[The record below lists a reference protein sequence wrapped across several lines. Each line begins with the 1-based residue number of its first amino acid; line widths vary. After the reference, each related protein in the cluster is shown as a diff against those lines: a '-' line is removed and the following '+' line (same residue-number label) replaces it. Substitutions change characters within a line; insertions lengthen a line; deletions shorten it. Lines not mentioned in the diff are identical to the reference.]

1 MPTVAMPTVAE
12 TIAQSLHDAGVRL
25 AFGMPGGEV
34 VSVLE
39 ALQRVGIRFELMH
52 HEESAVFA
60 ADAYARATGKPG
72 CALTTLGP
80 GALNAVPGVGHA
92 WLDRAPV
99 VLVTAQKPDSLLPDY
114 THQVVDLQS
123 LFAPITKRTLKVTP
137 ENAAAEV
144 PAAVALTMQGRP
156 GPVHLQISNEEA
168 ELPVERANGR
178 QLGHTST
185 GRSEAGGKG
194 DLPDGEQLSRA
205 REIVAKASRPVIL
218 AGLGLEPEAPYAA
231 LRALAEA
238 AGAPVIVSPKGKGAL
253 PDDHPLSA
261 GVIGLTRTDPV
272 YDILEE
278 SDCVVAVG
286 FDVVEL
292 VKEFSLPQNGEGAA
306 AGRTEDV
313 PLIWIANWPNY
324 DPVLPADVELVGPMT
339 AALLQLADTEFCT
352 DASWGQSRV
361 RAFHAQLAAV
371 PLPAARPGHLLP
383 QQLLESMRRHLS
395 RGTLLAVDVGS
406 HKIFGSLEWPTLSP
420 NSFALSNG
428 LSCMGF
434 GLPAAI
440 GTALA
445 RPDESAA
452 CLIGDGG
459 MLMCL
464 GELAVLA
471 RLNLP
476 VIVVVAVDN
485 AIDLIRSHQIRQG
498 KKPFGTEFP
507 APDFCKIAAGYGI
520 PAARVTTPEA
530 CNDALARAVAASA
543 PYLVEAVIDP
553 IGYPTTPR

>member
-1 MPTVAMPTVAE
+1 MATVAE
-12 TIAQSLHDAGVRL
+12 TIAQSLHDAGVRF

-39 ALQRVGIRFELMH
+39 AMQRVGIRFELMH

-80 GALNAVPGVGHA
+80 GALNAVPGIGHA

-99 VLVTAQKPDSLLPDY
+99 VLITAQKPDSLLPDY

-123 LFAPITKRTLKVTP
+123 VFAPITKRTLKVTP
-137 ENAAAEV
+137 RNAAAEV
-144 PAAVALTMQGRP
+144 PATVALTMQGRP

-168 ELPVERANGR
+168 ELPVERASG
-178 QLGHTST
+178 QQVGSIST
-185 GRSEAGGKG
+185 GQGEVGGKG
-194 DLPDGEQLSRA
+194 DLPDGERLSRA

-218 AGLGLEPEAPYAA
+218 AGLGLEPEAPYNA

-238 AGAPVIVSPKGKGAL
+238 ANAPVIVSPKGKGAL

-261 GVIGLTRTDPV
+261 GVVGLTRTDPV

-292 VKEFSLPQNGEGAA
+292 VKEFSLPQSGESESAGGAD
-306 AGRTEDV
+306 DV

-324 DPVLPADVELVGPMT
+324 DPVLPADVELVGSMT
-339 AALLQLADTEFCT
+339 ATLMQLADSEFRT
-352 DASWGQSRV
+352 DGQWGESRV
-361 RAFHAQLAAV
+361 RAFHAQLAAL
-371 PLPAARPGHLLP
+371 PLPSSRPGRLLP
-383 QQLLESMRRHLS
+383 QQMLVSMRRHLS
-395 RGTLLAVDVGS
+395 RNTLLAVDVGS
-406 HKIFGSLEWPTLSP
+406 HKIFGSLEWPTLTP

-445 RPDESAA
+445 RPDEFAA

-476 VIVVVAVDN
+476 VVVVVAVDN

-498 KKPFGTEFP
+498 KEPFGTEFP
-507 APDFCKIAAGYGI
+507 APDFCKIAAGYDI
-520 PAARVTTPEA
+520 AAARVTTPEE
-530 CNDALARAVAASA
+530 CDEALARAAAARA
-543 PYLVEAVIDP
+543 PFLIEAIIDP
-553 IGYPTTPR
+553 VGYPTTPR

>member
-1 MPTVAMPTVAE
+1 MATVAE
-12 TIAQSLHDAGVRL
+12 TIARSLHDAGVRL

-52 HEESAVFA
+52 HEQSAVFA

-80 GALNAVPGVGHA
+80 GALNAVPGIGHA

-99 VLVTAQKPDSLLPDY
+99 VLITAQKPDSLLPDY
-114 THQVVDLQS
+114 THQVVDLQAV
-123 LFAPITKRTLKVTP
+123 FAPITKRTLKITP
-137 ENAAAEV
+137 RNAAVEV

-168 ELPVERANGR
+168 ELPVERANGQ
-178 QLGHTST
+178 QLGHIST
-185 GRSEAGGKG
+185 GRSEAGGNG

-205 REIVAKASRPVIL
+205 RDIVAQALRPVIL
-218 AGLGLEPEAPYAA
+218 AGLGLEPEAPYDA

-238 AGAPVIVSPKGKGAL
+238 ASAPVIVSPKGKGAL
-253 PDDHPLSA
+253 PDGHPLSA

-292 VKEFSLPQNGEGAA
+292 VKEFSLPQSRESASTEG
-306 AGRTEDV
+306 TEDV
-313 PLIWIANWPNY
+313 PLIWIANWPNC

-339 AALLQLADTEFCT
+339 AALTQLADSEFCT
-352 DASWGQSRV
+352 DEQWGEPRV

-395 RGTLLAVDVGS
+395 RDTLLAVDVGS
-406 HKIFGSLEWPTLSP
+406 HKIFGSLEWPTLTP

-476 VIVVVAVDN
+476 VTVVVAVDN

-498 KKPFGTEFP
+498 KEPFGTEFP

-520 PAARVTTPEA
+520 EAARVTTPKD
-530 CNDALARAVAASA
+530 CDGALARAAAARAS
-543 PYLVEAVIDP
+543 YLIEAVIDP
-553 IGYPTTPR
+553 VGYPTTPR

>member
-1 MPTVAMPTVAE
+1 MATVAQ
-12 TIAQSLHDAGVRL
+12 TIARSLHDAGVRL

-39 ALQRVGIRFELMH
+39 ALQCAGIRFELMH
-52 HEESAVFA
+52 HEQSAVFA
-60 ADAYARATGKPG
+60 ADAYARAIGKPG
-72 CALTTLGP
+72 CGLTTLGP
-80 GALNAVPGVGHA
+80 GALNAVPGIGHA

-99 VLVTAQKPDSLLPDY
+99 VLITAQKPDSLLPDY

-123 LFAPITKRTLKVTP
+123 VFAPITKRTLKVTP
-137 ENAAAEV
+137 KNAAAEV

-168 ELPVERANGR
+168 ELPVERASG
-178 QLGHTST
+178 QQVGHSST
-185 GRSEAGGKG
+185 GQDEVGGNG
-194 DLPDGEQLSRA
+194 DLPDGERLSRA
-205 REIVAKASRPVIL
+205 RDIVAKASRPVIL
-218 AGLGLEPEAPYAA
+218 AGLGLEPEAPYDA

-238 AGAPVIVSPKGKGAL
+238 ANAPVIVSPKGKGAL
-253 PDDHPLSA
+253 PDGHPLSA

-292 VKEFSLPQNGEGAA
+292 VKEFSLPQSGEGASA
-306 AGRTEDV
+306 EGTEDV

-339 AALLQLADTEFCT
+339 AALTQLADSEFRT
-352 DASWGQSRV
+352 DGQWGESRV
-361 RAFHAQLAAV
+361 RAFHAQQAAV
-371 PLPAARPGHLLP
+371 PLPASRPGHLLP

-395 RGTLLAVDVGS
+395 GETLLAVDVGS
-406 HKIFGSLEWPTLSP
+406 HKIFGSLEWPTLTP

-498 KKPFGTEFP
+498 KEPFGTEFP

-520 PAARVTTPEA
+520 AAARVTTPKGCDE
-530 CNDALARAVAASA
+530 ALAHAAAARA
-543 PYLVEAVIDP
+543 PYLIEAIIDP
-553 IGYPTTPR
+553 VGYPTTPR

>member
-1 MPTVAMPTVAE
+1 MATVAE

-39 ALQRVGIRFELMH
+39 ALQRVGIGFELMH
-52 HEESAVFA
+52 HEQSAVFA

-80 GALNAVPGVGHA
+80 GALNAVPGIGHA

-99 VLVTAQKPDSLLPDY
+99 VLITAQKPDSLLPDY
-114 THQVVDLQS
+114 THQVVDLQTVFS
-123 LFAPITKRTLKVTP
+123 PITKRTLKVTP

-168 ELPVERANGR
+168 ELPVARLRGQQVARN
-178 QLGHTST
+178 ST
-185 GRSEAGGKG
+185 GQCKVGGNG
-194 DLPDGEQLSRA
+194 DLPDGERLSRA
-205 REIVAKASRPVIL
+205 RDIVAKASRPVIL
-218 AGLGLEPEAPYAA
+218 AGLGLEPEAPYDA

-238 AGAPVIVSPKGKGAL
+238 ANAPVILSPKGKGAL
-253 PDDHPLSA
+253 PDGHPLSA

-272 YDILEE
+272 YEILEE

-292 VKEFSLPQNGEGAA
+292 VKEFSLPQSGEGKSSGGAD
-306 AGRTEDV
+306 DV

-324 DPVLPADVELVGPMT
+324 DPVLPADVELVGSMT
-339 AALLQLADTEFCT
+339 AALMQLAGSAFCT
-352 DASWGQSRV
+352 DGQWGETRV
-361 RAFHAQLAAV
+361 RAFHEQLAAL
-371 PLPAARPGHLLP
+371 PLPTPRHGHLLP
-383 QQLLESMRRHLS
+383 QQLLEGMRRHMS
-395 RGTLLAVDVGS
+395 EETLLAVDVGS
-406 HKIFGSLEWPTLSP
+406 HKIFGSLEWPTLTP

-459 MLMCL
+459 LLMCL

-471 RLNLP
+471 RLDLP

-520 PAARVTTPEA
+520 AAARVSTQEE
-530 CNDALARAVAASA
+530 CDEALACAAAARA
-543 PYLVEAVIDP
+543 PYLIEAIIDP
-553 IGYPTTPR
+553 VGYPTTPR